1 MRPPDVPACHADD
14 VLLAGR
20 LFAIDP
26 AGTGVSLRGAPSLA
40 RERWL
45 AHIQSLLPPA
55 TSQRR
60 LPCTIREDRLI
71 GGLDLAATIGAG
83 RRIVARGLLAESDGG
98 ILLLAMCERMSAGMA
113 AHLGAA
119 MDHGE
124 VIVEREGIA
133 ARHAAR
139 FGVIALD
146 EGYAADEHPPAA
158 LTERLAFHLDL
169 NGLDSIGAAGST
181 TEGLPVE
188 RARIAWRDVSV
199 DDAAIE
205 AICTAATTLG
215 ISTLRAPLQAVHVAR
230 LHAALHGRRST
241 NSDDAIVAGRL
252 VLGPRAR
259 ILPSEPPPPSEAPE
273 REDTPEAENRPSAT
287 QLGDMLVAAAKAKIP
302 PGLLEALCTGAGR
315 GSGTTAGRKGVPK
328 EAKRGRP
335 VGSREGLPGDGRRID
350 LLGTL
355 RSAAPWQRLRQA
367 GAEAGSPAR
376 LRVDRGDFRV
386 VRFKQRSETTTI
398 FVVDASGSSA
408 MHRLAEAKGAVELLL
423 SECYVRRDRVAMIAF
438 RGAAAELLLPPTHS
452 LARTKRILVGLA
464 GGGGTPLAAGLD
476 TALVLAD
483 AVRRKGQAPSIV
495 VLTDGRANICR
506 DGTAARGRAQE
517 DAMAAAGAIR
527 SAGMA
532 TLLIDTSPRPQAFG
546 RQLAEALKGRYLPL
560 PAADAASVSL
570 AVKIASV

>member
-1 MRPPDVPACHADD
+1 MTAPDVPTCPADD
-14 VLLAGR
+14 ALLAGQ

-26 AGTGVSLRGAPSLA
+26 CGTGVSLRGAPSLA
-40 RERWL
+40 RDRWL
-45 AHIQSLLPPA
+45 ARVEALLPAA
-55 TSQRR
+55 TPQRR
-60 LPCTIREDRLI
+60 LPCSIREDRLI

-83 RRIVARGLLAESDGG
+83 RRVVARGLLAEADGG
-98 ILLLAMCERMSAGMA
+98 ILLLAMCERMGAGTA

-133 ARHAAR
+133 ARHPAR

-146 EGYAADEHPPAA
+146 EGCADDERPPAA

-169 NGLDSIGAAGST
+169 HGLDPMVPPAAMADDIA
-181 TEGLPVE
+181 VD
-188 RARIAWRDVSV
+188 RARAAWRDVAV
-199 DDAAIE
+199 DEAATE

-215 ISTLRAPLQAVHVAR
+215 ISTLRAPLQALHVAR
-230 LHAALHGRRST
+230 LHAALHGRS
-241 NSDDAIVAGRL
+241 SVGPEDAVVAGRL
-252 VLGPRAR
+252 VLGPRACV
-259 ILPSEPPPPSEAPE
+259 LPSEPAPQNEPPE
-273 REDTPEAENRPSAT
+273 RDETPEGESRPGAAELS
-287 QLGDMLVAAAKAKIP
+287 DMLVAAARANLP
-302 PGLLEALCTGAGR
+302 SGLLDTLATTLGR
-315 GSGTTAGRKGVPK
+315 GPGATGGRKGVQK

-355 RSAAPWQRLRQA
+355 RAAAPWQRLRQ
-367 GAEAGSPAR
+367 GGSNGGVPGH
-376 LRVDRGDFRV
+376 LRVHRGDFRL

-438 RGAAAELLLPPTHS
+438 RGPGAELLLPPTHS

-483 AVRRKGQAPSIV
+483 AVRRKGQSPSIV

-532 TLLIDTSPRPQAFG
+532 ALLIDTSPRPQAFG
-546 RQLAEALKGRYLPL
+546 RHLAEALRGRYLPL
-560 PAADAASVSL
+560 PAADAASVSR
-570 AVKIASV
+570 AVKMASR